1 MFISKADF
9 ILKHTFSVNFTF
21 AYPASADVM
30 NM

>member
-9 ILKHTFSVNFTF
+9 ILKHSFVTDCF